1 MSERKFVVQ
10 TEDNVYE
17 NLSFEESY
25 TLFIKL
31 NSEGT
36 RASCYPVAEEY
47 KAP

>member
-1 MSERKFVVQ
+1 MTERKFVVE
-10 TEDNVYE
+10 TEDKLYE

-25 TLFIKL
+25 KLFIKL